1 MTKRTH
7 LQDLLRQYSANDRR
21 EELYKSRMEDLLR
34 ESKTPFSREHFS
46 PGHFTASAFVLSP
59 DQSSLLMIFHSKLHR
74 WLQPGGHI
82 ESSDT
87 DVIAAA
93 MRELLEETGV
103 AGGTVVGD
111 GLFDL
116 DIHTIPARKG
126 DPDHSHFDLRILLV
140 SDSLEIAADTDAVD
154 AKWVPLEDVSTI
166 ESDESVMRA
175 VGKILNTRADP
186 SNDLSL

>member
-1 MTKRTH
+1 MTKTKH
-7 LQDLLRQYSANDRR
+7 LLDLLSRYRAKDKREGDYKQRM
-21 EELYKSRMEDLLR
+21 EELLGGSD
-34 ESKTPFSREHFS
+34 TPFSRDHFD

-59 DQSSLLMIFHSKLHR
+59 DRSSLLMIFHSKLHR

-82 ESSDT
+82 EPSDP
-87 DVIAAA
+87 DVIQAA
-93 MRELLEETGV
+93 MREILEETGV
-103 AGGTVVGD
+103 TGGTVIGD

-140 SDSLEIAADTDAVD
+140 SNSLEIAADTDAVD
-154 AKWVPLEDVSTI
+154 AKWVPLSEVSEV

-175 VGKILNTRADP
+175 VGKILNTRAYA
-186 SNDLSL
+186 SNDL